1 MIRVIDGVPHVR
13 PCRHIP
19 AEGSES
25 NEWAPTPIAV
35 MFERLTTHLPLAG
48 GTAMARVASGEPR
61 AIAALRDEA
70 PWMAP
75 ALDRL
80 SEQLG
85 LQLWAG
91 RPWVAFRPMLLVGP
105 PGAGKSHLARRLGEL
120 AGCGSAGLSFAG
132 THSSVELAGN
142 PRGYKHQQ
150 PSFPACA
157 MNRLGTANPIIIVDE
172 VEKGSHNG
180 GRDPLAKL
188 LDLLEPSTAA
198 HYFDGCLAAEIDL
211 SHVNWVLTSNS
222 LDGLPAP
229 LLSRVDVVEVDG
241 PGPEHADIVLTQ
253 LWRAAA
259 ARLGV
264 TPEGLPALD
273 PAVERELRRLFE
285 RTRSVRRMRRAID
298 ALLAIEVRRLDRT
311 AH

>member
-13 PCRHIP
+13 PCRCIP
-19 AEGSES
+19 PEGIENSD
-25 NEWAPTPIAV
+25 WAPTPIAV

-48 GTAMARVASGEPR
+48 GAALAQAPCGEPR
-61 AIAALRDEA
+61 VIAALREEA

-85 LQLWAG
+85 LQRWAG
-91 RPWVAFRPMLLVGP
+91 RPWVAFRPMLLVGS
-105 PGAGKSHLARRLGEL
+105 PGAGKSHLAHRLAEL
-120 AGCGSAGLSFAG
+120 AGCGAAGLSLAG
-132 THSSVELAGN
+132 THSAAELAGN
-142 PRGYKHQQ
+142 PRGYRHQQ
-150 PSFPACA
+150 PSFPSCA
-157 MNRLGTANPIIIVDE
+157 INRLGTANPVLVVDE
-172 VEKGSHNG
+172 VEKGSANG
-180 GRDPLAKL
+180 GRDSLAKL

-198 HYFDGCLAAEIDL
+198 RYFDGCLAAEIDL
-211 SHVNWVLTSNS
+211 SHVNWVLTANS
-222 LDGLPAP
+222 VDGLPPP

-241 PGPEHADIVLTQ
+241 PGPEHAGIVLTQ

-264 TPEGLPALD
+264 PPSALPALE
-273 PAVERELRRLFE
+273 PVVEGGLRRLFE
-285 RTRSVRRMRRAID
+285 QTRSVRRMRRAIE
-298 ALLAIEVRRLDRT
+298 ALIAIEARRLERT

>member
-1 MIRVIDGVPHVR
+1 VIRVIDGVPHVR

-19 AEGSES
+19 PEGTENS
-25 NEWAPTPIAV
+25 EWAPTPIAV

-48 GTAMARVASGEPR
+48 GPALAQAPCGEPR
-61 AIAALRDEA
+61 LIAALRDEA

-91 RPWVAFRPMLLVGP
+91 RPWAAFRPLLLLGP

-132 THSSVELAGN
+132 THSAVELAGN

-157 MNRLGTANPIIIVDE
+157 MNRLGTANPVIVVDE
-172 VEKGSHNG
+172 VEKGSANG

-198 HYFDGCLAAEIDL
+198 RYFDGCLAAEIDL
-211 SHVNWVLTSNS
+211 SHVNWVLTANS

-229 LLSRVDVVEVDG
+229 LLSRVDVVEVSG
-241 PGPEHADIVLTQ
+241 PGPEHADAVLTQ

-259 ARLGV
+259 ARLEV
-264 TPEGLPALD
+264 PPAALPAVD
-273 PAVERELRRLFE
+273 PAVERALRRLFE
-285 RTRSVRRMRRAID
+285 RTRSVRRMRRAIE
-298 ALLAIEVRRLDRT
+298 ALLALEARRLERT